1 MTLKDA
7 YKWICENA
15 KDWTINEPAFTEIVI
30 TKNGVTLTIFNDG
43 ILWQKDNYE
52 NEYTIDLCEETLE
65 TLTSADWVEQT
76 YCRKFSYKTFVDDP
90 NNNVWSDDFAIYL
103 DNDDFDDYGFITSIR
118 WKADT
123 DACEGN
129 GTIYAKTVC
138 SLNKEMLKGLNDFID
153 IQIADGLGESYN
165 VQKLVSKGQFYKQ

>member
-15 KDWTINEPAFTEIVI
+15 KDWTIKELTFTEIVI
-30 TKNGVTLTIFNDG
+30 TKNGVTLTILKDG
-43 ILWQKDNYE
+43 ILWKKDNYE

-123 DACEGN
+123 DACDGK

-138 SLNKEMLKGLNDFID
+138 SLNEETLKGLNEFID

>member
-15 KDWTINEPAFTEIVI
+15 KDWTIKEQAFTKIVI
-30 TKNGVTLTIFNDG
+30 TKNVGTLTILNNE
-43 ILWQKDNYE
+43 IIWKTTNYE
-52 NEYTIDLCEETLE
+52 NEYIIDLCEESLE
-65 TLTSADWVEQT
+65 ALTSADWVEQT

-90 NNNVWSDDFAIYL
+90 NNNVWADDFVIYL
-103 DNDDFDDYGFITSIR
+103 GPDDFNEYGFITSIR

-123 DACEGN
+123 EACEGK
-129 GTIYAKTVC
+129 GIIYAKTAC
-138 SLNKEMLKGLNDFID
+138 SLDKETLNGLNEFID
-153 IQIADGLGESYN
+153 IQIADGIGESYY

>member
-15 KDWTINEPAFTEIVI
+15 KDWAINKLTFTEIVI
-30 TKNGVTLTIFNDG
+30 TKNGVTLIILKDE
-43 ILWQKDNYE
+43 ILWKKENYE

>member
-7 YKWICENA
+7 YKWISENA
-15 KDWTINEPAFTEIVI
+15 KDWAIKELTFTKIVI
-30 TKNGVTLTIFNDG
+30 TKNGVSLTILNDE
-43 ILWQKDNYE
+43 ILWKTANYE
-52 NEYTIDLCEETLE
+52 NEYTIDLCEESLE
-65 TLTSADWVEQT
+65 VLTSADWVEQT

-90 NNNVWSDDFAIYL
+90 NNNVWADDFVIYL
-103 DNDDFDDYGFITSIR
+103 DKDDFDDYGFITSIK

-123 DACEGN
+123 DACEGK

-138 SLNKEMLKGLNDFID
+138 SLDKETLNGLNEFID

>member
-1 MTLKDA
+1 MIR
-7 YKWICENA
+7 YVNI
-15 KDWTINEPAFTEIVI
+15 I
-30 TKNGVTLTIFNDG
+30 
-43 ILWQKDNYE
+43 
-52 NEYTIDLCEETLE
+52 
-65 TLTSADWVEQT
+65 
-76 YCRKFSYKTFVDDP
+76 
-90 NNNVWSDDFAIYL
+90 IY
-103 DNDDFDDYGFITSIR
+103 DFDDYGFITSIR

-129 GTIYAKTVC
+129 GAIYAKTVC